1 MQPSDIF
8 RVWRAVL
15 EGRRPFLSVELT
27 RECPLRCPGCYAYEP
42 GHLGSG
48 NGGRDLPDLR
58 GQALV
63 DGVLDLVRTLRP
75 LHLSI
80 VGGEPLVRWRELNE
94 LLPLLHPLGVEVQLV
109 TSAVLPVP
117 AAWAGMSHLHLAVSV
132 DGLPDEHDR
141 RRSPATYQRVLENIA
156 GQQAI
161 IHCTIT
167 PPMLARGDYLED
179 FARFWS
185 GRPEARK
192 LWFSLFT
199 PQHGADSKERLTPA
213 ERLHALHQLERVRE
227 RYPKVD
233 LPSQA
238 MDGFRTPPASPR
250 ECIFAA
256 LTKCVAA
263 DLETPVLPCPLG
275 GTPVCA
281 ECGCLAAAGMFGV
294 GRMRLGRIIPLEK
307 VFRLSQRIGRV
318 SAQGATS

>member
-42 GHLGSG
+42 GHLGG
-48 NGGRDLPDLR
+48 GAGRHNGPELR

-63 DGVLDLVRTLRP
+63 QGVLDLLRRVRP
-75 LHLSI
+75 VHLSI
-80 VGGEPLVRWRELNE
+80 VGGEPLVRWRELSD
-94 LLPLLHPLGVEVQLV
+94 LLPLLRPLGVEVQLV

-141 RRSPATYQRVLENIA
+141 RRAPATYQRVLENIA
-156 GQQAI
+156 GHQAI

-167 PPMLARGDYLED
+167 APMLARGDYLEE

-185 GRPEARK
+185 ARPEARR

-199 PQHGADSKERLTPA
+199 PQNGARSEERLTPA
-213 ERLHALHQLERVRE
+213 DRLHALQQMQRVRE
-227 RYPKVD
+227 RYPKVH

-238 MDGFRTPPASPR
+238 MEGFRNPPPSPR

-256 LTKCVAA
+256 VTMCVAA
-263 DLETPVLPCPLG
+263 DLTTPVLPCPFG
-275 GTPVCA
+275 GTPVCS
-281 ECGCLAAAGMFGV
+281 ECGCLGAAGMQGV
-294 GRMRLGRIIPLEK
+294 GRMRLGRIIPLAQI
-307 VFRLSQRIGRV
+307 FRLSQRIGRLG
-318 SAQGATS
+318 AQVAAS